1 MNQTGARYLK
11 NQKARNRVREEE
23 VCISHYKPEQVSIPV
38 KDGVR
43 KRPKALRR
51 KAE

>member
-11 NQKARNRVREEE
+11 NQKAKNRVRED
-23 VCISHYKPEQVSIPV
+23 VCTSHYRPEQVSIPV
-38 KDGVR
+38 SDGVR